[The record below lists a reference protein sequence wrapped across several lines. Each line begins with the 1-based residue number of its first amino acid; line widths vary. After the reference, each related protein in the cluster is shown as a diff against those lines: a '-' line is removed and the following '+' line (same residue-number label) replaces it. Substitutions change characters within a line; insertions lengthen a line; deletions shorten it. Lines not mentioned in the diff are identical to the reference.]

1 MLIKGVWL
9 VSLLPAIWFIGIV
22 SSQIVYGRCVI
33 LEYISRYK
41 KKLPKN
47 DAAKDYLHQR
57 FRDYCIARPI
67 TVDRHTKLTVIHNYY
82 EEASFHYLRE
92 CPVRIHCGS

>member
-1 MLIKGVWL
+1 M
-9 VSLLPAIWFIGIV
+9 
-22 SSQIVYGRCVI
+22 I

-47 DAAKDYLHQR
+47 DAAKDYLHQK
-57 FRDYCIARPI
+57 FASHCVAKAID
-67 TVDRHTKLTVIHNYY
+67 VGRHNKLTVIHNYY